1 MSEFKSIE
9 TQEQLDKIIQER
21 LNRQKESFEKKLS
34 DYDNLKKENA
44 SLQSAINE
52 NKEKYADYDKKIEEL
67 NSKISGYEMDNLKT
81 KIAMENNI
89 PYNLAS
95 RLVGDDEESLKADAE
110 RLSGYMKHGEP
121 EPPLKT
127 TESGK
132 DSVSKENEAYANMLD
147 NLGLEGE

>member
-1 MSEFKSIE
+1 MSEFKPIE
-9 TQEQLDKIIQER
+9 TQEGLDKILQER
-21 LNRQKESFEKKLS
+21 LNRQKESYAKKLS

-44 SLQSAINE
+44 SLQSTINE
-52 NKEKYADYDKKIEEL
+52 NKEKYANYDKNVEEL

-110 RLSGYMKHGEP
+110 RLSGYMQASDSV
-121 EPPLKT
+121 PPLKN